1 MKCSKCGAEIPEN
14 SKFCLGC
21 GTKVEQTIQQNDVKK
36 EPEVN
41 GIIQSDKESVAAHED
56 NIGAFDVYDPI
67 TGSQKHNKLQSGNKI
82 LYLLLSIVF
91 IIGIIFCFQFIQKEQ
106 EAAKVQ
112 AEIDSHEKMH
122 VEVLD
127 DIKNSKWDVASDKMT
142 KDRLSYE
149 CYQCKAL
156 RNYTSAMKLMNNGR
170 NSDQD
175 TIDAYEYLDRIDQNY
190 NGPFAEDIIKAKQ
203 DITDSYNAAKARQD
217 AITANVAAEK
227 KQKEE
232 AEKAKREA
240 ELAAE
245 KAERDS
251 HLYIGDSES
260 KIRKVFGEPYEVN
273 RTVVGGHE
281 SKQYV
286 YDRGSKF
293 LFIYTKDGIVTGY
306 QD

>member
-14 SKFCLGC
+14 SKFCLEC

-36 EPEVN
+36 DPEAN

-56 NIGAFDVYDPI
+56 NSGAFDVYDPI
-67 TGSQKHNKLQSGNKI
+67 TGSKRHNKIQSGNKI
-82 LYLLLSIVF
+82 LYLLLTIVVL
-91 IIGIIFCFQFIQKEQ
+91 IGAVVCIQYVQKEQ
-106 EAAKVQ
+106 QAAKEQ
-112 AEIDSHEKMH
+112 AEIELHEQMH
-122 VEVLD
+122 TEILD
-127 DIKNSKWDVASDKMT
+127 DIKNSKWDVAFDKMT
-142 KDRLSYE
+142 QNRLSYE
-149 CYQCKAL
+149 CNQCNVL
-156 RNYTSAMKLMNNGR
+156 RNYVSAMKLLKQGR
-170 NSDQD
+170 NTEQNV
-175 TIDAYEYLDRIDQNY
+175 IDAYYYLNVIDHNY
-190 NGPFAEDIIKAKQ
+190 NGPFAEDIKKAQQ
-203 DITDSYNAAKARQD
+203 DITGPYNDAKARREAIAAKA
-217 AITANVAAEK
+217 AAEE

-251 HLYIGDSES
+251 HLYIGDTES